1 MARIFSWG
9 SFGISC
15 SLLIIQHPRM
25 SILFINLSKPSPKF
39 SKPYSSAPD
48 LVWGCL
54 GWNLQEPG
62 LLLMSWLLVS
72 PPQVATQSASVS
84 SSLVRT
90 VPLSDDI
97 CCTTREALSRHSSCL
112 RWTTHL
118 VLLVLSHAF
127 FIHLKYSKVICASKN
142 IKEMPTLSNSWVCSL
157 AGYGRT
163 GESGDETPQW

>member
-1 MARIFSWG
+1 MPRSAHLNAPHFFMGVFWDLLLATYHSTSKNVNMIHQLIKTISKILQTIQQCAR
-9 SFGISC
+9 FG
-15 SLLIIQHPRM
+15 
-25 SILFINLSKPSPKF
+25 
-39 SKPYSSAPD
+39 
-48 LVWGCL
+48 L

-84 SSLVRT
+84 SSLVRI
-90 VPLSDDI
+90 PLSDDI

-127 FIHLKYSKVICASKN
+127 LYI
-142 IKEMPTLSNSWVCSL
+142 
-157 AGYGRT
+157 
-163 GESGDETPQW
+163 